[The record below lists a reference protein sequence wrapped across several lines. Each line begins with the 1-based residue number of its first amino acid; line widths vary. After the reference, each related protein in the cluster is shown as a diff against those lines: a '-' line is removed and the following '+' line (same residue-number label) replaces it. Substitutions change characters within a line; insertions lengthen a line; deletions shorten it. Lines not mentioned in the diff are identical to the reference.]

1 MNKIFDDT
9 MQSLND
15 MLEYVKGDTTKGKV
29 RTREFKPIQPIKE
42 YSGKEIKEIREKS
55 HFTQAYLGEILGVSV
70 KTIQAW
76 EGETNRPSGAAK
88 RMLQIIEKNPAVL
101 EELEIISK

>member
-1 MNKIFDDT
+1 MSIYSE
-9 MQSLND
+9 SLEELERFVND
-15 MLEYVKGDTTKGKV
+15 ENYRKTLKA
-29 RTREFKPIQPIKE
+29 RTRQFKSIEPIKE

-76 EGETNRPSGAAK
+76 EGETNKPSGAAK
-88 RMLQIIEKNPAVL
+88 RMLQIIEKNPAIL

>member
-1 MNKIFDDT
+1 MSIYSE
-9 MQSLND
+9 SLEELEKFIND
-15 MLEYVKGDTTKGKV
+15 ENYRKTLKT

-76 EGETNRPSGAAK
+76 EAETNKPSGAAK

-101 EELEIISK
+101 EELEIISE